1 MLVQN
6 PLAGRERA
14 ELGQGLRSFAVSNY
28 VIFYVPQS
36 GGVEI
41 VRVMNGRQ
49 DITADDMN

>member
-14 ELGQGLRSFAVSNY
+14 ELAQGLRSFAVANY
-28 VIFYVPQS
+28 VIFYFSQS

-41 VRVMNGRQ
+41 VHVMSGRQ